1 MSSEEQ
7 TNTLRLIRVLN
18 GEGTEALRKVFDAK
32 FPPATLAASLSALPL
47 HTTLTTLLRSRV
59 LNKSQWDKLYPAAGV
74 PDSKTFDISLL
85 YALLRNVCGL
95 RSSRDPLWTSNPPAA
110 DRSDEAN
117 IARVRWYRND
127 VIHNL
132 ASGVDDVTFQTY
144 WTDVSSALKDLGI
157 PGAQV
162 DALKESPL
170 DEKKF
175 MDVLL
180 EWKTEEKQ
188 VKDQLGCVDRKVGEA
203 LGEVKGIKQVISE
216 GQEAV
221 KEVMEEVI
229 EEVQGLAQ
237 KVEEKSRFGQ
247 QLLQRQSEDV
257 QKQFQVTLD
266 EVRSMKEDMNEGH
279 KTVKEAMKG
288 MPASTEHMSEEV
300 QHHSQKVDNKS
311 TGCEGQSHEVLKKLA
326 KINFKGEMNSQAK
339 KCHPG
344 TREWLFS
351 EVEGWLRD
359 EESDSRV
366 MIILGDAGM
375 GKTVIAATV
384 CQRMEMS
391 GNLAG
396 MHFCK
401 YGVNRYRNASLML
414 QSLANSLCSVLPE
427 YREAL
432 IDLLSHNLGEDQTL
446 DKMSVEELFLFLL
459 QEPLDSVPD
468 PKEPLLLVI
477 DALDEAE
484 YHGRNELMD
493 IMSSYFARLPKWL
506 KFLVTSRADV
516 NAVAKLKDLNP
527 LEITP
532 EHADNLKDIEL
543 FLREKLQALV
553 PSERFDSVLSALME
567 KSKGLMLYAYCTID
581 FLSKSKDI
589 SWDSFIS
596 SLPSGISDWYKQY
609 LSRLQSGLGV
619 RDDVFS
625 RFLAA
630 LVSSREP
637 LPVEII
643 PLLLKLEPSESESMF
658 ELDER
663 IIKAIESVSSLLPLH
678 DGKVHVFHKS
688 FTDWLSTPQP
698 QVIGKPRARVTEKQG
713 HQVLAQVCS
722 EVLKSIKSNA
732 EVTKDYSPSD
742 IYVLKHGI
750 RHMLE
755 IVEPQDQVMLDY
767 LCDVE
772 VLFLRLCSSH
782 CTLYD
787 VIEEC
792 IACLDKVPPDTF
804 VKIKDIECI
813 LKRNTILLQARPQ
826 NVFEHII
833 NEAECD
839 ELVSQARQLLER
851 EKYQH
856 ILWLEVINRKDMD
869 ESDVLIEIEVGSA
882 ILSFGVSPNGKMA
895 AVIARQQSC
904 FNELSLWSLVTGEPI
919 WRKQID
925 RKYDKCCTFSPDGR
939 VILYGRLDQVCN
951 VDGTFQELF
960 DGNDH
965 EYIKCRYSCDG
976 KKLLTQSEH
985 QHLMLW
991 DATSQHLVAD
1001 IAHEDTDLEIEDF
1014 KFTPCGQYIFS
1025 FNESEICLWD
1035 SSTGGKVDYF
1045 KFTVTSSGT
1054 QLELIYHPS
1063 GKEALIF
1070 IESDY
1075 NRSVLKVSSSGCICL
1090 TKQHALKVTF
1100 IFSSDGK
1107 YGAAICQEIVLQE
1120 TCNKTKEELLLC
1132 PIPVALYTS
1141 CDRADSFK
1149 LVDET
1154 SVLHNKKH
1162 SSRLKLIRCTTVTD
1176 QFTDEMLWKKSSVR
1190 TCALS
1195 LDCSTIFA
1203 LNSDNRLS
1211 VYNISQRGL
1220 QKYLTNTKA
1229 DGLYVLE
1236 SGRILVRFGSRISMW
1251 KCDFKELL
1259 WTWKCHQYGTLLCAT
1274 DEIVAFRYKVGVLT
1288 VRDLRTGEVKFHLKG
1303 HDCRVVHCCIDHQN
1317 DCILTAGDSSL
1328 IFWDGVS
1335 HKQKNYHQFCGCIR
1349 EVSISREKNVV
1360 AVCIWGEA
1368 DADGI
1373 LILDELSGERL
1384 RELRISTPNYSG
1396 FVFGTSVLVCAEVHT
1411 GFLYFMDVDNL
1422 EILTSIK
1429 CNPASRRGC
1438 QSALSCSPCSRKI
1451 AIGLESGKVLL
1462 LEIHLPRYRTRTE

>member
-18 GEGTEALRKVFDAK
+18 EAGTEALRKVFDIRL
-32 FPPATLAASLSALPL
+32 PPATLKASLNSHFCL
-47 HTTLTTLLRSRV
+47 TTLTTLLENNK
-59 LNKSQWDKLYPAAGV
+59 LNKSQWDKLYPAVGV
-74 PDSKTFDISLL
+74 PDSRTFDISLL
-85 YALLRNVCGL
+85 YALLRNVCRL
-95 RSSRDPLWTSNPPAA
+95 APQHHPVWTSPF
-110 DRSDEAN
+110 RSNTTREAN
-117 IARVRWYRND
+117 IARVKNYRNN
-127 VIHNL
+127 VLHNL
-132 ASGVDDVTFQTY
+132 ASGVNEATFQAY
-144 WTDVSSALKDLGI
+144 WADVSSALKGLGI
-157 PGAQV
+157 PQARL
-162 DALKESPL
+162 DALKESSL
-170 DEKKF
+170 DKKKF

-180 EWKTEEKQ
+180 KWKNEEQ
-188 VKDQLGCVDRKVGEA
+188 QLKDQLGDVDRKVGETFKMVTE
-203 LGEVKGIKQVISE
+203 GREDVKKLRV
-216 GQEAV
+216 
-221 KEVMEEVI
+221 
-229 EEVQGLAQ
+229 EVQGLVQ
-237 KVEEKSRFGQ
+237 KVE
-247 QLLQRQSEDV
+247 QSSEH
-257 QKQFQVTLD
+257 
-266 EVRSMKEDMNEGH
+266 MKEM
-279 KTVKEAMKG
+279 KE
-288 MPASTEHMSEEV
+288 S
-300 QHHSQKVDNKS
+300 
-311 TGCEGQSHEVLKKLA
+311 QSHEVLKKLA

-339 KCHPG
+339 KCHPR

-351 EVEGWLRD
+351 KVEGWFR
-359 EESDSRV
+359 ESDSRV
-366 MIILGDAGM
+366 MVIFGDAGM

-532 EHADNLKDIEL
+532 EHADNLKDVEL

-581 FLSKSKDI
+581 FLSKSKSI

-609 LSRLQSGLGV
+609 LSRLRSGLGV

-643 PLLLKLEPSESESMF
+643 PLLLKLEPSESESVF
-658 ELDER
+658 DLDER

-792 IACLDKVPPDTF
+792 IVCQDKVPPDTF

-869 ESDVLIEIEVGSA
+869 ESDVLTEIEVGSA
-882 ILSFGVSPNGKMA
+882 ILAFDVSPDGTVV
-895 AVIARQQSC
+895 AVTAEHSSNL
-904 FNELSLWSLVTGEPI
+904 NELSLWSLDSGKPK

-925 RKYDKCCTFSPDGR
+925 SKYCKCCTFSPDGR

-976 KKLLTQSEH
+976 KRLLTQSAS

-991 DATSQHLVAD
+991 DVTSQGLVAD
-1001 IAHEDTDLEIEDF
+1001 LAHEDTGLEIKDF
-1014 KFTPCGQYIFS
+1014 KFSPSRKYIVS
-1025 FNESEICLWD
+1025 ASRSEICLWD
-1035 SSTGGKVDYF
+1035 GSTGEKLDCITEVSQTQVPI
-1045 KFTVTSSGT
+1045 KLEWMICSSGT
-1054 QLELIYHPS
+1054 EV
-1063 GKEALIF
+1063 LIF
-1070 IESDY
+1070 SNY
-1075 NRSVLKVSSSGCICL
+1075 WNRYYFEISNSHLMK
-1090 TKQHALKVTF
+1090 TF
-1100 IFSSDGK
+1100 TDDFITTAFVFSSDGK
-1107 YGAAICQEIVLQE
+1107 YGAATYEDE
-1120 TCNKTKEELLLC
+1120 DELPVDFCELTNEQLVESC
-1132 PIPVALYTS
+1132 PIPGSMALHKLPCSSKYL
-1141 CDRADSFK
+1141 K
-1149 LVDET
+1149 LVDKT
-1154 SVLHNKKH
+1154 SVLYTTH
-1162 SSRLKLIRCTTVTD
+1162 SHCTSLKLIRCTTHLEKLTD
-1176 QFTDEMLWKKSSVR
+1176 IVFSRKSVIHTCTFSSDGSKIFTVDTDEEV
-1190 TCALS
+1190 
-1195 LDCSTIFA
+1195 
-1203 LNSDNRLS
+1203 S
-1211 VYNISQRGL
+1211 VYHISQEGL
-1220 QKYLTNTKA
+1220 QKDQTTRKA
-1229 DGLYVLE
+1229 KHLLVLPG
-1236 SGRILVRFGSRISMW
+1236 GRILLQTW
-1251 KCDFKELL
+1251 KSSINVWDSDFRKLL
-1259 WTWKCHQYGTLLCAT
+1259 WTWTCVGIALCAT
-1274 DEIVAFRYKVGVLT
+1274 DEIVAFVGSNYGVLT
-1288 VRDLRTGEVKFHLKG
+1288 VRDLKTGHVKFQLRG
-1303 HDCRVVHCCIDHQN
+1303 HEDFVMDCCIDPLN
-1317 DCILTAGDSSL
+1317 SRILTSGRRTL
-1328 IFWDGVS
+1328 ILWDMGS
-1335 HKQKNYHQFCGCIR
+1335 HKQKKYYKFNSVCGY
-1349 EVSISREKNVV
+1349 SISSELKLV
-1360 AVCIWGEA
+1360 ALCCDESHMYILNELDGE
-1368 DADGI
+1368 I
-1373 LILDELSGERL
+1373 LRHLD
-1384 RELRISTPNYSG
+1384 ISTSLCPSG
-1396 FVFGTSVLVCAEVHT
+1396 FVYGTDLFVCLGPTGLHVVNVYLEKLGSVMFEGVPVNHSDRSLV
-1411 GFLYFMDVDNL
+1411 
-1422 EILTSIK
+1422 
-1429 CNPASRRGC
+1429 
-1438 QSALSCSPCSRKI
+1438 SCSPCSRKI
-1451 AIGLESGKVLL
+1451 VVLLDSGKVLL
-1462 LEIHLPRYRTRTE
+1462 MEIHLPRYGPRTCSVCRVCVLLHVVIAFN